1 MLGFPALFYYVFSV
15 KPLALILLMFLGFSG
30 CSKKEQAQKDLTT
43 NNGSG
48 NPITAPVDYLGAVNQ
63 ARKTAVRQIDLA
75 SMRNAIQLF
84 NGQEDRYPRDLNE
97 LAQKHYIQG
106 VPELPKGSRF
116 VYNPATGE
124 LNVKRQ

>member
-1 MLGFPALFYYVFSV
+1 MKAPC
-15 KPLALILLMFLGFSG
+15 LALIVLALIG
-30 CSKKEQAQKDLTT
+30 CSKKEQASKDLTT

-75 SMRNAIQLF
+75 SIKNAIQLF
-84 NGQEDRYPRDLNE
+84 NAQEDRFPRDLNE

-106 VPELPKGSRF
+106 VPELPAGSRF

-124 LNVKRQ
+124 ISIARQ